1 MKNNISVLLLALA
14 AAFSCSVQA
23 TPLMDLRDARVS
35 QLEFG
40 GFRLELALMAIK
52 DWPYPIEG
60 AGVNYQLE
68 PEQIEIVIAM
78 KKVGAESFR
87 TVCGR
92 TVARVR
98 EFLYVDVNGVAPMGR
113 SYLSAYFRGPW
124 RGPAREVALRA
135 VDAITLLRVN
145 VIGSGSCQAALIK
158 APVTFQ
164 EAAAK

>member
-1 MKNNISVLLLALA
+1 M
-14 AAFSCSVQA
+14 
-23 TPLMDLRDARVS
+23 
-35 QLEFG
+35 
-40 GFRLELALMAIK
+40 
-52 DWPYPIEG
+52 
-60 AGVNYQLE
+60 
-68 PEQIEIVIAM
+68 
-78 KKVGAESFR
+78 
-87 TVCGR
+87 
-92 TVARVR
+92 R

-164 EAAAK
+164 EAPSK